1 MCVVRVCR
9 FPSHSLSDVVYRR
22 LNSLHAFC
30 HTINIQGSAHMI
42 FMKKERE
49 GWMEIKRADVVV
61 FSHLLLLILC
71 IVSFSYT
78 FSFSFSL
85 LSFSVS
91 GKKKFCFVHGL
102 SSWMTP
108 SLDIASRSFMS
119 SFLKDFLFSM
129 SFSCNERGRERGRER
144 HRFTFVKKD
153 SYQEESSCLVFLDI
167 LWKKRLCAAFKC
179 VSPFIAWIPLR
190 RMWTD
195 DKMTDS
201 AGERFERR

>member
-1 MCVVRVCR
+1 
-9 FPSHSLSDVVYRR
+9 
-22 LNSLHAFC
+22 
-30 HTINIQGSAHMI
+30 MI

-179 VSPFIAWIPLR
+179 VSPFIAWIPFEGCEQMIKWQTLQEKDLKDGSHEK
-190 RMWTD
+190 D
-195 DKMTDS
+195 DNRILYLQILFFIPLYSYSCTFFD
-201 AGERFERR
+201 